1 MSNEKYAKTP
11 ILYIHQPTSEEIQ
24 ATMQYHYRTSGK
36 KDKQN
41 SQIKNSEG
49 LVKQQHTDDKVESRG
64 VDTEKKFRDM
74 NVEEQLLYL
83 TKRPVFAPQVI
94 CELKTEK
101 RLYQGVVLDYVEG
114 LVTIQTGERRI
125 TLEKEK
131 INQIRILGL

>member
-11 ILYIHQPTSEEIQ
+11 TLYIHQPTSEEIQ

-41 SQIKNSEG
+41 LGIKNSAES
-49 LVKQQHTDDKVESRG
+49 QQHTDDKVESRG